1 MKTSSPKASD
11 WILTI
16 STGFGLISPYL
27 LPLIFA
33 ILITRKITAK
43 IQWERHHTYL
53 LAAII
58 WAMGVYV
65 YDAKSD
71 IKALLPY
78 FYYWSLPF
86 LLATK
91 QVDSRT
97 VKTFSLLLFGLLF
110 LDIAFNLTTLAL
122 GGDPLGRLIDLR
134 EGIFGK
140 RLGGLFAHSFYSGSI
155 SICAL
160 TASLV
165 EKKYRWLTIIA
176 LVNLLLAGS
185 WRLIVAG
192 PIIALLLIGWKR
204 RSKLKTVAIVI
215 LASVIAIISTV
226 ATSNT
231 AGLLQN
237 PNGSNDL
244 RIFAWTNSIQNII
257 NSPLVGNDFP
267 VQKNLEGRVNEEV
280 IAENLI
286 SESWY
291 LSAASTFG
299 IPYMLLMAAALYSAI
314 FRGSKLTS
322 NPATAGLLPFIAID
336 LTYGEFFLGILAY
349 TWAWILISEK
359 SSQSKNSF
367 EGAAQASKQDGI

>member
-16 STGFGLISPYL
+16 STGFGLITPYL
-27 LPLIFA
+27 LPLNFA

-53 LAAII
+53 FAAII
-58 WAMGVYV
+58 WATGAYV
-65 YDAKSD
+65 LDNKSN

-78 FYYWSLPF
+78 FFYWSLPF

-91 QVDSRT
+91 RVDSRT
-97 VKTFSLLLFGLLF
+97 VRTFSILLFCLLF
-110 LDIAFNLTTLAL
+110 IDTIFNLAALAL
-122 GGDPLGRLIDLR
+122 GNDPLGRALDLR
-134 EGIFGK
+134 EGTFGK

-160 TASLV
+160 TASLNN
-165 EKKYRWLTIIA
+165 KKYRWITAIA
-176 LVNLLLAGS
+176 LTNLFLAGS
-185 WRLIVAG
+185 WRLIIAG
-192 PIIALLLIGWKR
+192 PLIAILLINWKNRSKAKTATLIATTSIIAVL
-204 RSKLKTVAIVI
+204 
-215 LASVIAIISTV
+215 STI

-237 PNGSNDL
+237 ANGSNDL

-257 NSPLVGNDFP
+257 NSPLLGNAFP
-267 VQKNLEGRVNEEV
+267 NQQNLEGRINEEV
-280 IAENLI
+280 IVENFI

-291 LSAASTFG
+291 LSTASTFG
-299 IPYMLLMAAALYSAI
+299 IPYMLLMSAALFSAI
-314 FRGSKLTS
+314 FRKFKLSS
-322 NPATAGLLPFIAID
+322 NPAAATLLPFIAID
-336 LTYGEFFLGILAY
+336 LTYGEFILGTLAY

-359 SSQSKNSF
+359 PYS
-367 EGAAQASKQDGI
+367 SKQSHAHDTHVVKRDDF